1 MNTFFDKCKPM
12 ENPFDVINA
21 RFDNL
26 ERMLGLLLTNQPIP
40 PPPVTGPE
48 LTIGVPEALIIL
60 GISRETLYKRIASIP
75 HIKKHNRLRFYKSKL
90 IEYMEAPIEES
101 EPSILK
107 YKRRKR

>member
-1 MNTFFDKCKPM
+1 M
-12 ENPFDVINA
+12 ENPFDIINA

-26 ERMLGLLLTNQPIP
+26 ERMLGLLLFNQPVAP
-40 PPPVTGPE
+40 PKASEPE
-48 LTIGVPEALIIL
+48 LTVGVPEALVIL

-90 IEYMEAPIEES
+90 IEYMNGPVEES